1 MVEGRSS
8 HLMSKTLSRLKGFL
22 RCPSGATAIEYA
34 LIAGGVSIVI
44 VGAVALLGDAV
55 TNLFNSV
62 VAALGG

>member
-1 MVEGRSS
+1 MN
-8 HLMSKTLSRLKGFL
+8 KTLSRMHGFL
-22 RCPSGATAIEYA
+22 RCSSGATAIEYA
-34 LIAGGVSIVI
+34 LIAVGISIVI